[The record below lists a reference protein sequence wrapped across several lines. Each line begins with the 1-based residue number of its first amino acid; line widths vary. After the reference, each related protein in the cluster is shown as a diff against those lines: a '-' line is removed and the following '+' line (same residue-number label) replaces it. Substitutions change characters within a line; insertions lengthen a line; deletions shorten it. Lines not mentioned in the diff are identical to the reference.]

1 MKIVLATG
9 IFPPDIGGP
18 ATYTANLARVLA
30 HGGHRVTVVTYGSA
44 RQPTGDYAVRTV
56 AKDGGPLLRWRRYAA
71 ALRRE
76 ADGADV
82 VEAFS
87 SVSAGIPTVFARLR
101 GPRLVLRLGG
111 DFPWERATDRGYPR
125 SLRAWFAEMPP
136 SARLIAPVL
145 RRFNHLIFSTA
156 YQRALYE
163 KAYSGL
169 PPTSVIENALP
180 EPVAAAPHVL
190 RRPARLLSFGRFV
203 AFKNLPVLVRALR
216 ELPDCT
222 LTFVGEGPAE
232 GAIRQAL
239 RAHPDVAPRV
249 SFRLPAHG
257 KEKVRVFAEHDL
269 LVVPSLTDISP
280 NAALEARSAGL
291 PVLLT
296 RETGLSEQLTEGMR
310 LDDLETPS
318 AVAAAI
324 RRTLADYADLA
335 AAAARPPLKRDWDAV
350 AAEHLA
356 LFSRLA

>member
-1 MKIVLATG
+1 MVLATG
-9 IFPPDIGGP
+9 ISPPDLGGP
-18 ATYTANLARVLA
+18 APAAANRARERA
-30 HGGHRVTVVTYGSA
+30 RGGHRVAVVTYGA
-44 RQPTGDYAVRTV
+44 PRQAPGEYAVRAV
-56 AKDGGPLLRWRRYAA
+56 AKEGGPLLRWRRYAA
-71 ALRRE
+71 ALRDE
-76 ADGADV
+76 AADADV

-101 GPRLVLRLGG
+101 RPKLVLRLGG

-136 SARLIAPVL
+136 SARLIAPIL
-145 RRFNHLIFSTA
+145 RRFDHLVFSTE
-156 YQRALYE
+156 YQRELYRQ
-163 KAYSGL
+163 AYAGL
-169 PPTSVIENALP
+169 PASSVIENALP
-180 EPVAAAPHVL
+180 EPVAAAPHAL

-216 ELPDCT
+216 DLPDCT

-232 GAIRQAL
+232 GSIRQAL
-239 RAHPDVAPRV
+239 AAHPDTASRV
-249 SFRLPAHG
+249 SFRPPAHG
-257 KEKVRVFAEHDL
+257 EEKARVFAEHDL

-296 RETGLSEQLTEGMR
+296 RETGLSERLTAGMR
-310 LDDLETPS
+310 LAEMGAPA
-318 AVAAAI
+318 AVADAI
-324 RRTLADYADLA
+324 RRALAEYADLA